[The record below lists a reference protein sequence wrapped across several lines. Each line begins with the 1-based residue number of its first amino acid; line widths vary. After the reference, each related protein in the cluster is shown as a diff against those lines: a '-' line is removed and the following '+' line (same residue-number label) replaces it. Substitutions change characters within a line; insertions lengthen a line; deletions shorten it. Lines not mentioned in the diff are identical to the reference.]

1 MRSRILLGALV
12 ATLVVLSLPAAAAA
26 LRGTLDQAATA
37 LRSDPVYSD
46 PSAER
51 RLSPADER
59 RVRIAI
65 GGDSGPVY
73 IAVLPKRAV
82 SEAGGDPS
90 AALARIAREVGEPG
104 TYAAVIGQS
113 FRAGATAGVLPR
125 GEAGRLA
132 DEALAANSS
141 RGTAPVLVD
150 FVHRVADARSN
161 GGGSGGAGGGGGGGF
176 PGWLLALLAIPA
188 ALFGFNRWQRRKRE
202 RAELEEVKRVAR
214 DDLVALGDDIRA
226 LDLDVQMPNADQ
238 EAKAHYGR
246 AVECY
251 QQAEDAFERA
261 RRPEDMERVTS
272 LLEEGRYAMTAAKA
286 RLEGKPV
293 PERRPPCFF
302 DPRHGPSTTDVEWAP
317 PGGAPRPVP
326 VCAADAQRI
335 QDGLEPEARK
345 VPVDGRMVPYWNA
358 GPAYG
363 PWAGGFFGGGLL
375 PGLLIGSA
383 LGGGLGFFGGMAADA
398 AADDYG
404 AGDAGDF
411 GDPGDSGDF
420 GGGLDDIGGGDFGG
434 GDFGGGGDF

>member
-59 RVRIAI
+59 RVRSAI

-150 FVHRVADARSN
+150 FVHRVADARRG
-161 GGGSGGAGGGGGGGF
+161 GGGSGGGGGGGGF

-251 QQAEDAFERA
+251 QQAEDAFGRA

-335 QDGLEPEARK
+335 QDGLEPDARK

>member
-12 ATLVVLSLPAAAAA
+12 AALLLLSLPAAAFA
-26 LRGTLDQAATA
+26 LRGTLDRAAAA

-59 RVRIAI
+59 RVRSAI

-104 TYAAVIGQS
+104 TYAAVIGES
-113 FRAGATAGVLPR
+113 FRAGATAGILPR
-125 GEAGRLA
+125 GEAARLA
-132 DEALAANSS
+132 AEALAANRS

-161 GGGSGGAGGGGGGGF
+161 GGGSGGGGGGGGF

-188 ALFGFNRWQRRKRE
+188 ALFGFNRWRRRKRE

-226 LDLDVQMPNADQ
+226 LDIDVQMPNADQ
-238 EAKAHYGR
+238 EAKAHYAR

-251 QQAEDAFERA
+251 QQAEDALERA
-261 RRPEDMERVTS
+261 RRPDDLERVTS

-286 RLEGKPV
+286 RFEGKPV

-335 QDGLEPEARK
+335 QDGLEPEARR

-383 LGGGLGFFGGMAADA
+383 LGGGLGFFGGMAAEA
-398 AADDYG
+398 AAEDYG
-404 AGDAGDF
+404 GGDF
-411 GDPGDSGDF
+411 GDPGDTGDF